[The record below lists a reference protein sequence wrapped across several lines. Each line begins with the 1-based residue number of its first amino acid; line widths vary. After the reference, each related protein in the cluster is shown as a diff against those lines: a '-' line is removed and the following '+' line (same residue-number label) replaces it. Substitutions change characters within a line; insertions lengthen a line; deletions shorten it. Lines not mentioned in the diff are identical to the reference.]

1 LDSLQRINLFV
12 LCSVSQLVEVSS
24 MSKEILYIPTGEI
37 VKMFTEVKNEDGNYE
52 VISAGEYIDSGKFE
66 AEFGTFDFYNKNSN
80 PVDLFIAFISGEI
93 LDGGNLI
100 FSDHVYK
107 LLKITEEAQ
116 LKLHRSEFE
125 IIDV

>member
-1 LDSLQRINLFV
+1 
-12 LCSVSQLVEVSS
+12 

-37 VKMFTEVKNEDGNYE
+37 VKMLTGVKNKDGDYE

-66 AEFGTFDFYNKNSN
+66 AEFGNYPYYNNNSN

-93 LDGGNLI
+93 LERGNLI
-100 FSDHVYK
+100 FSDHIYK
-107 LLKITEEAQ
+107 RLKITEEAQ
-116 LKLHRSEFE
+116 LKLHRNEFE